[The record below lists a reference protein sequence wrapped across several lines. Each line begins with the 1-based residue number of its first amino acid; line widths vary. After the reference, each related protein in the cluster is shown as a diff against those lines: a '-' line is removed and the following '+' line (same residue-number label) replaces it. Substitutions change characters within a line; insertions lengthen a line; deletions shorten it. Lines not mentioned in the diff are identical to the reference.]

1 MNLILLLFL
10 TFLPGAKSNLPDPQ
24 DCSSIE
30 ITYSTKT
37 SGSQITIDVQAKGGT
52 MPYFY
57 FFFDKKDNPLTWDFN
72 KSSYIVHNSVYPK
85 YIKVRDAKG
94 CVKTIEFNESAN
106 K

>member
-10 TFLPGAKSNLPDPQ
+10 TLLPGAKSNVPDPQ

-37 SGSQITIDVQAKGGT
+37 IGGQVTIDIQAKGGT
-52 MPYFY
+52 SPYYY
-57 FFFDKKDNPLTWDFN
+57 FFFDEKNNPLSWDFK
-72 KSSYIVHNSVYPK
+72 KSNFIVENSKYPK
-85 YIKVRDAKG
+85 YIKVRDAEG

-106 K
+106 N